1 MSELTALLPLA
12 VGMAISPLPIVAVV
26 AILLS
31 ARGRVAAPIY
41 TATFFA
47 VTLAVLAVGAATSAG
62 ASAGS
67 SHGEGGHIVVMV
79 LGGLLT
85 VGFSVMAIL
94 SWRSRPK
101 PGTAATPPSWLAAMD
116 AITPARAAGLG
127 LLMAAT
133 NSKNLPLELKG
144 GALIGA
150 AHAPIALAVLLC
162 IGVAVVGTITLLV
175 PTALGA
181 TGIPGITSALDRLKN
196 EMIAHN
202 AVIMTVLFAVLA
214 ANEAAHLIHQLIA

>member
-41 TATFFA
+41 TGAFFA
-47 VTLAVLAVGAATSAG
+47 VTLAAVAVGAATSAG

-67 SHGEGGHIVVMV
+67 HGAGGRIVVLV
-79 LGGLLT
+79 LGAVLT
-85 VGFSVMAIL
+85 VGFSILAIV
-94 SWRSRPK
+94 SWRGRPK
-101 PGTAATPPSWLAAMD
+101 PGTAPKPPSWLAAMD
-116 AITPARAAGLG
+116 AITPTRAAGLG

-150 AHAPIALAVLLC
+150 AHPSMVVAVLLC
-162 IGVAVVGTITLLV
+162 LGVAVVGTLTLLI

-181 TGIPGITSALDRLKN
+181 TGIPSITSALDRLKN
-196 EMIAHN
+196 EMIEHN

>member
-1 MSELTALLPLA
+1 MSSLTPLLPLA
-12 VGMAISPLPIVAVV
+12 VGMAISPLPIVAVI

-31 ARGRVAAPIY
+31 ARGRTAAPIY

-47 VTLAVLAVGAATSAG
+47 VTLAAISVGALTAARASG
-62 ASAGS
+62 AAP
-67 SHGEGGHIVVMV
+67 GGGRVVVIV
-79 LGGLLT
+79 LGALLT
-85 VGFSVMAIL
+85 VGFSAMAIL
-94 SWRSRPK
+94 SWRGRPK
-101 PGTAATPPSWLAAMD
+101 PGATPTAPGWLSAMD

-150 AHAPIALAVLLC
+150 AHLALPVAALVC
-162 IGVAVVGTITLLV
+162 VAVAVVGSLTLIL

-181 TGIPGITSALDRLKN
+181 TGSSRVVAALDRLKG
-196 EMIAHN
+196 EMIEHN

-214 ANEAAHLIHQLIA
+214 ANEAAHLVHHLV

>member
-1 MSELTALLPLA
+1 MSELSALLPLA

-31 ARGRVAAPIY
+31 SRGRVAAPIY
-41 TATFFA
+41 TGTFFA
-47 VTLAVLAVGAATSAG
+47 VTLAVIAVGAATSAG

-67 SHGEGGHIVVMV
+67 HGEGGRIVVLV
-79 LGGLLT
+79 LGALLA

-94 SWRSRPK
+94 SWRGRPR
-101 PGTAATPPSWLAAMD
+101 PGAAPKPPSWLAAMD

-150 AHAPIALAVLLC
+150 AHPSVVVAMLLC
-162 IGVAVVGTITLLV
+162 LGVAVVGTLTLLI

-181 TGIPGITSALDRLKN
+181 TGIPSITSALDRLKN
-196 EMIAHN
+196 EMIEHN

>member
-1 MSELTALLPLA
+1 MSELTPLLPLA

-31 ARGRVAAPIY
+31 ARGRIAAPIY
-41 TATFFA
+41 TATFF
-47 VTLAVLAVGAATSAG
+47 VITLAAIAVGAATSVG

-67 SHGEGGHIVVMV
+67 NGAGGRIVVLV
-79 LGGLLT
+79 LGGVLT
-85 VGFSVMAIL
+85 VGFSVMAVL
-94 SWRSRPK
+94 SWRGRPK
-101 PGTAATPPSWLAAMD
+101 PGAAAAPPSWLAAMD

-150 AHAPIALAVLLC
+150 SHSSPALTIALCVIL
-162 IGVAVVGTITLLV
+162 AVVGTITLIV
-175 PTALGA
+175 PTLLGT
-181 TGIPGITSALDRLKN
+181 TGIPGAVGVLDRLKN

-214 ANEAAHLIHQLIA
+214 ANEAAHFIHQLIA

>member
-1 MSELTALLPLA
+1 MSSLTPLLPLA

-31 ARGRVAAPIY
+31 ARGRTAAPVY

-47 VTLAVLAVGAATSAG
+47 VTLTAIAIGALTAAG
-62 ASAGS
+62 ASSASNGAG
-67 SHGEGGHIVVMV
+67 GRVVVIV
-79 LGGLLT
+79 LGALLT
-85 VGFSVMAIL
+85 VGFTVMALL
-94 SWRSRPK
+94 SWHGRPAH
-101 PGTAATPPSWLAAMD
+101 GTAPTPPGWLSAMD

-127 LLMAAT
+127 VLMAAT

-150 AHAPIALAVLLC
+150 AHLALPVAVLVCVGL
-162 IGVAVVGTITLLV
+162 AVVGCLTLIV

-181 TGIPGITSALDRLKN
+181 TGIPRIVSALDRLKG
-196 EMIAHN
+196 EMIEHN

-214 ANEAAHLIHQLIA
+214 ANEAARLVHQLV

>member
-31 ARGRVAAPIY
+31 ARGRRAAPAY

-47 VTLAVLAVGAATSAG
+47 VTLAAIAAGALTAAG
-62 ASAGS
+62 ASGAS
-67 SHGEGGHIVVMV
+67 GGAKGNVVVVV
-79 LGGLLT
+79 LGALLT
-85 VGFSVMAIL
+85 VGFATFAVV
-94 SWRSRPK
+94 SWRGRPRHGQPAVAPK
-101 PGTAATPPSWLAAMD
+101 WLAAMD
-116 AITPARAAGLG
+116 SITLGRAAGLG

-150 AHAPIALAVLLC
+150 AHLPIAATALLCVALAVAGSL
-162 IGVAVVGTITLLV
+162 TLIL
-175 PTALGA
+175 PTVLGA
-181 TGIPGITSALDRLKN
+181 TGIPRITTALDRLKS
-196 EMIAHN
+196 EMIEHN
-202 AVIMTVLFAVLA
+202 AVIMTVLFAILA
-214 ANEAAHLIHQLIA
+214 ANEAAHLIHQLA

>member
-1 MSELTALLPLA
+1 MSELSTLLPLA

-31 ARGRVAAPIY
+31 TRGRAAAPAY
-41 TATFFA
+41 TGAFLA
-47 VTLAVLAVGAATSAG
+47 VTLAVIAVGAATSAG
-62 ASAGS
+62 ASAA
-67 SHGEGGHIVVMV
+67 SHGSGGKIVV
-79 LGGLLT
+79 LILTALLT
-85 VGFSVMAIL
+85 VGFSAFAVV
-94 SWRSRPK
+94 SWLGRPK
-101 PGTAATPPSWLAAMD
+101 PGTPPATPSWLAAVD

-144 GALIGA
+144 GAVLGA
-150 AHAPIALAVLLC
+150 AHLPVAVTVLLCVALAVAGSL
-162 IGVAVVGTITLLV
+162 TLVV
-175 PTALGA
+175 PTILGA
-181 TGIPGITSALDRLKN
+181 TGLPPVVAALRRLKD

-214 ANEAAHLIHQLIA
+214 ATEASHLIHQLTA